1 MEQVRPSSPF
11 LWLGW
16 AIGEFPV
23 LVTAAAGE
31 QDNRSVVR
39 GRQINEKAPE
49 PLQRRKAGMANPSE
63 LSNGLEPA
71 QEALCVCPVL

>member
-1 MEQVRPSSPF
+1 M
-11 LWLGW
+11 WLGW
-16 AIGEFPV
+16 AIRESPV

-31 QDNRSVVR
+31 QDDRSVVR

-49 PLQRRKAGMANPSE
+49 PSLRRKAGMANPSGRTQPSV

-71 QEALCVCPVL
+71 PEALGVCPVV